1 MRAFASQKG
10 PGKGLPASGF
20 APERRESPE
29 FPRAPRSS
37 RSSPRPRPW
46 DAYGGGVVAVVG
58 GLAIVATQVSPG
70 FCGKSGYPD
79 CLLGVGLFAVVAFLL
94 ITTVKALW
102 NGWLGLWGF

>member
-1 MRAFASQKG
+1 
-10 PGKGLPASGF
+10 
-20 APERRESPE
+20 
-29 FPRAPRSS
+29 
-37 RSSPRPRPW
+37 
-46 DAYGGGVVAVVG
+46 VG

-102 NGWLGLWGF
+102 NGWLGFLNSM

>member
-1 MRAFASQKG
+1 MLWRFTT
-10 PGKGLPASGF
+10 
-20 APERRESPE
+20 
-29 FPRAPRSS
+29 SS
-37 RSSPRPRPW
+37 NSLVDFHTGRGCW
-46 DAYGGGVVAVVG
+46 DAYAGGVVAVVA

-70 FCGKSGYPD
+70 WCGASGYPD